1 MKKFLSII
9 LCVLILC
16 ATLPLS
22 VFADEIGYDTV
33 SEAVELREE
42 NVKHFLNPDGS
53 YTALAYSKPV
63 HRLDENGNWQDLENI
78 MNEETRGNKQA
89 YITSDGRTVF
99 SKKINSTD
107 NEIFTLNEGKYEISV
122 SFVNEGLKNTTAK
135 LSNHAKKYTPSK
147 FDKLETQYKKLKE
160 IDTTTT
166 LLYKNALSG
175 VDLEYVL
182 SVNDIKENI
191 IVRKL
196 QDEYSYSFIYELNG
210 LIPELNDDGS
220 ISLKDKETLD
230 TIYSMPAPFMVD
242 NSGEASQD
250 VEYILTDKGNDTYE
264 ITVHA
269 NAEWINSPERDLP
282 VVIDPTVEL
291 TQYYYYDTY
300 ISPDTAH
307 RVCGNDSIMYVSD
320 SEIAYMRPLSLP
332 DLPDDAIVEQALLN
346 VYYYYPN
353 YSGTNSIIHA
363 CPIISDWDEQTLTW
377 YSVNSYD
384 MGVDFYS
391 PIDEIDFTNYPTHTA
406 TSPGMVTINV
416 TGLYKDA
423 YAGKPFYGVA
433 LRRYYG
439 NSTVAVL
446 SSENT
451 IAHSY
456 CILTYNRDALLQSD
470 VYFIQSAK
478 NTDKFVN
485 INENGGHSVK
495 ELNYLDNEK
504 WSFENLHNG
513 YYKITNVFQDSQLCV
528 PYNKVNLNDAQLE
541 LSDYQSI
548 SRFQWKITE
557 TSAGSGVY
565 KISPRSNLN
574 MFISLDDGEVTFQ
587 QRTVQSDSK
596 DSWFIKKE
604 NSVTMLSVLDGDGGH
619 RMQYFRTIREFLKS
633 TDNTKISKVHAESID
648 VKTEQE
654 MIYIMQESEIFMIH
668 AHGKQ
673 TGFQIGYDAHEEEK
687 RSYLEISELSG
698 VTFEKLDFVVLLT
711 CQTGVGYDP
720 SHIENNTPVNIIEQ
734 LVLCGVETVI
744 GFNTTTTIGNCNKFG
759 PDLMEKMVKD
769 GMTVREA
776 IDAIEQE
783 YLTGG
788 NPMSYSSNIA
798 STVVIAGNEN
808 YCY

>member
-230 TIYSMPAPFMVD
+230 TVYSMPAPFMVD

-269 NAEWINSPERDLP
+269 NAEWINSPERELP
-282 VVIDPTVEL
+282 VVIDPTTVSMGRCE
-291 TQYYYYDTY
+291 DTY
-300 ISPDTAH
+300 VGPNLMNRPYGSETTIYLDSSNVAFMKPNMPELP
-307 RVCGNDSIMYVSD
+307 NDATIT
-320 SEIAYMRPLSLP
+320 
-332 DLPDDAIVEQALLN
+332 QALLN
-346 VYYYYPN
+346 LYYYFP
-353 YSGTNSIIHA
+353 SGSWTEN
-363 CPIISDWDEQTLTW
+363 ISVVRVFPMTVNWGEDTLTW
-377 YSVNSYD
+377 YLANSYQN
-384 MGVDFYS
+384 MGIDYNCVLNAVVCPNYS
-391 PIDEIDFTNYPTHTA
+391 EISSS
-406 TSPGMVTINV
+406 SPGVASTDI
-416 TGLYKDA
+416 TYLYQNA
-423 YAGKPFYGVA
+423 YAGKP
-433 LRRYYG
+433 YYG
-439 NSTVAVL
+439 FAMDLYSGDATIIL
-446 SSENT
+446 TSENLYT
-451 IAHSY
+451 YSY
-456 CILTYNRDALLQSD
+456 CEITYNRNAL
-470 VYFIQSAK
+470 VETGEYFVGNA
-478 NTDKFVN
+478 DDDGFVIDLYLEN
-485 INENGGHSVK
+485 SINVSV
-495 ELNYLDNEK
+495 LDGSSEQK
-504 WSFENLHNG
+504 WIFEYLHNG
-513 YYKITNVFQDSQLCV
+513 YYKIKSAAS
-528 PYNKVNLNDAQLE
+528 NLVLSIPELRIDTAGITPTLE
-541 LSDYQSI
+541 TDNFGY
-548 SRFQWKITE
+548 RKQWKIVNVGNGMYNIIPRMNETSFALSTDSSGTSVQQLAFQTSDNDEWFLFKVGTDAFLLSILDPGHDHHTVLGRVSNEISSLEYDSFNFVATNGVTDEFVLNAMENSRIFVSRSHGNEDSDGSYIITSIDGTCWVDAIDIYDFSAGDALVDLSNSELMLFVGCKTASHSTQNLPIAAVNAGAEVAVGFTE
-557 TSAGSGVY
+557 TITCYIA
-565 KISPRSNLN
+565 NLWTEKFFEYYSQGYSVEASCEYAVDCCVSTYN
-574 MFISLDDGEVTFQ
+574 DTGNLDSYVIV
-587 QRTVQSDSK
+587 R
-596 DSWFIKKE
+596 
-604 NSVTMLSVLDGDGGH
+604 
-619 RMQYFRTIREFLKS
+619 
-633 TDNTKISKVHAESID
+633 AE
-648 VKTEQE
+648 E
-654 MIYIMQESEIFMIH
+654 
-668 AHGKQ
+668 
-673 TGFQIGYDAHEEEK
+673 
-687 RSYLEISELSG
+687 
-698 VTFEKLDFVVLLT
+698 
-711 CQTGVGYDP
+711 
-720 SHIENNTPVNIIEQ
+720 
-734 LVLCGVETVI
+734 
-744 GFNTTTTIGNCNKFG
+744 
-759 PDLMEKMVKD
+759 
-769 GMTVREA
+769 
-776 IDAIEQE
+776 
-783 YLTGG
+783 
-788 NPMSYSSNIA
+788 
-798 STVVIAGNEN
+798 
-808 YCY
+808 